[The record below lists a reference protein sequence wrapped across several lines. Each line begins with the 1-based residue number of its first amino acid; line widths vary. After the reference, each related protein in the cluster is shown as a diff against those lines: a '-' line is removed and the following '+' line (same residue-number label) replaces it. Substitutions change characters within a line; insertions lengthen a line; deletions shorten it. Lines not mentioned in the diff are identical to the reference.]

1 MSLLGRPLD
10 NANPTI
16 KASKKSNNTQRS
28 IASKQQEL
36 DDELYDPVDAEEIF
50 DLIREVRDP
59 EHPLSLEALGVVSL
73 DQVKVYDSYHLGN
86 QTTTD
91 RIEIQIT
98 PTIPHCSLATLIGLT
113 LHTQLRRSV
122 SDRFKI
128 YIKIEPGTHEQE
140 DQINRQLNDKER
152 VAAAM
157 ETPNLL
163 KVINGCLTQASLK
176 L

>member
-1 MSLLGRPLD
+1 MSLVGRPLE
-10 NANPTI
+10 NANPEI
-16 KASKKSNNTQRS
+16 KSKKSNNTARS

-36 DDELYDPVDAEEIF
+36 DDELYDPVDSEEIF

-73 DQVKVYDSYHLGN
+73 DQVKVFDSYHQRN
-86 QTTTD
+86 TTD
-91 RIEIQIT
+91 RIDIQIT

-113 LHTQLRRSV
+113 IHTQLRRSV

-128 YIKIEPGTHEQE
+128 SVKIEPGTHEQE

-157 ETPNLL
+157 ETPNLQESEE
-163 KVINGCLTQASLK
+163 KCSRF
-176 L
+176 

>member
-1 MSLLGRPLD
+1 MSLVGRPLE
-10 NANPTI
+10 NANPEI
-16 KASKKSNNTQRS
+16 KSKKSNNTARS

-36 DDELYDPVDAEEIF
+36 DDELYDPVDSEEIF

-73 DQVKVYDSYHLGN
+73 DQVKVFDSYHQKN
-86 QTTTD
+86 TTD
-91 RIEIQIT
+91 RIDIQIT

-113 LHTQLRRSV
+113 IHTQLRRSV

-128 YIKIEPGTHEQE
+128 SVKIEPGTHEQE

-157 ETPNLL
+157 ETPNLQESEE
-163 KVINGCLTQASLK
+163 KCSRF
-176 L
+176 